1 MGPARQASLCAP
13 GRKPLCSAARPE
25 RRNEPGYVT
34 RSPEAEPGPGRKATC
49 GGRPGTWGGPW
60 GGGLPTGRWSYT
72 EMSPRRP
79 APQAYLP
86 GGSWS
91 ARCSLEGDLPG
102 EERAGGVQQ
111 GRCAPAPQGAFHR
124 LPTRSPALV
133 SRGLGVSR
141 GRTQPWAG
149 PCWTA
154 QVGPRACEGSP
165 GDSWGTAAPLTLD
178 AGPGGGTKPSWL
190 VAWPVTTGRALG
202 ASTSP
207 GSAAEPLMVQQR
219 GGRLSRCGF

>member
-1 MGPARQASLCAP
+1 MGWALGRRPPYREVELHGNEASPPCPSSLPARRQLVGSLLPGRGPA
-13 GRKPLCSAARPE
+13 
-25 RRNEPGYVT
+25 
-34 RSPEAEPGPGRKATC
+34 
-49 GGRPGTWGGPW
+49 WGGE
-60 GGGLPTGRWSYT
+60 GRGC
-72 EMSPRRP
+72 P
-79 APQAYLP
+79 AGPVRACAA
-86 GGSWS
+86 GS
-91 ARCSLEGDLPG
+91 
-102 EERAGGVQQ
+102 
-111 GRCAPAPQGAFHR
+111 FHR

-149 PCWTA
+149 LCWTA

-219 GGRLSRCGF
+219 GGRWSRCGF